1 MPTPPLHRPAERRPG
16 PDGSACAAD
25 NVGRMGIGELDR
37 EAHVPE
43 GRPRGTAGSPRTLAE
58 ALRARGDDGLA
69 ALLRARPDLLG
80 PVPNDLTQLATR
92 AGTRASVV
100 R

>member
-1 MPTPPLHRPAERRPG
+1 MAGRSTG
-16 PDGSACAAD
+16 DG
-25 NVGRMGIGELDR
+25 
-37 EAHVPE
+37 
-43 GRPRGTAGSPRTLAE
+43 PRTLAE
-58 ALRARGDDGLA
+58 DLRARGDDALA

-100 R
+100 RALERLDRFTLQTAEALAVAADPCPYDGAAAP